1 MNELVTKMHILLKGR
16 VLMMNLERLAIK
28 KKTIMYLLLCIEM
41 NLHDPLLILVH
52 LSKIYILSSVYRT
65 FLAQ

>member
-16 VLMMNLERLAIK
+16 VLMTNLERL
-28 KKTIMYLLLCIEM
+28 TILLLCREM